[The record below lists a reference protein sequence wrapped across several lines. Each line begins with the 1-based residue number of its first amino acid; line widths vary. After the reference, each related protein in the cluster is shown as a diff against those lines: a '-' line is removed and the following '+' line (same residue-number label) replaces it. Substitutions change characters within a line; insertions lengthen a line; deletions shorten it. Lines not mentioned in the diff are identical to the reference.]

1 MTVDQPGAR
10 RILEWLRERRPAM
23 VALLRRLVAA
33 ESPSNEPAVVRQLL
47 ATLAAELE
55 AAGLSTRWVRA
66 GRSAGVLYAV
76 VQPRTR
82 GLPMQLVVGHCDTVW
97 PVGTV
102 RERPITID
110 NKSLRGPGAFDMKGG
125 LVQLLFALRAL
136 HALGLRP
143 PATTVVFIDSDEELG
158 SPGAARLLGHFARH
172 AARAF
177 VLEPAF
183 GGTGKLKTERKA
195 AADFTVVVRG
205 RAAHAGVNPEEGA
218 SAILEMSHQIQRLF
232 ALNDPARGITVNVG
246 TIDGGVRPNVVA
258 PEVQATVDVRV
269 RTAADAAAIEARLRA
284 FAPTTPGTT
293 VEVRG
298 GFGQLPMEATP
309 RNQALWRLA
318 RGLGRQLGLELEAAA
333 SGGVSDGNT
342 TSRYTATLDGLG
354 PVGSGA
360 HAVDEQVDVT
370 RMAERCALLTLL
382 LCAPVDGAGDDGAAP

>member
-1 MTVDQPGAR
+1 MTVGRPDAR
-10 RILEWLRERRPAM
+10 QLLEWLRARRPAM
-23 VALLRRLVAA
+23 VELLRRLVAA
-33 ESPSNEPAVVRQLL
+33 ESPSNEPAVVGELL
-47 ATLAAELE
+47 STLAGELDG
-55 AAGLSTRWVRA
+55 AGLSPRRVRA

-76 VQPRTR
+76 PRARVR
-82 GLPMQLVVGHCDTVW
+82 GLPFQLLVGHCDTVW
-97 PVGTV
+97 PVGTL
-102 RERPITID
+102 RERPIVID
-110 NKSLRGPGAFDMKGG
+110 GNTLRGPGSFDMKGG
-125 LVQLLFALRAL
+125 LVQMIFALRAL
-136 HALGLRP
+136 RELGLRP
-143 PATTVVFIDSDEELG
+143 PATPVVFIDSDEELG
-158 SPGAARLLGHFARH
+158 SPGATRILRHFARR

-177 VLEPAF
+177 ILEPAY
-183 GGTGKLKTERKA
+183 GRAGMLKTERKA
-195 AADFTVVVRG
+195 AADFTVVVKG

-232 ALNDPARGITVNVG
+232 ALNDPERGVTVNVG

-269 RTAADAAAIEARLRA
+269 RSAADAQAIEAALRA
-284 FAPTTPGTT
+284 LTPRTPGTT

-309 RNQALWRLA
+309 RNQALWRMA

-354 PVGSGA
+354 AVGAGA
-360 HAVDEQVDVT
+360 HAVDEQVDLL

-382 LCAPVDGAGDDGAAP
+382 VLAPVDGGAP